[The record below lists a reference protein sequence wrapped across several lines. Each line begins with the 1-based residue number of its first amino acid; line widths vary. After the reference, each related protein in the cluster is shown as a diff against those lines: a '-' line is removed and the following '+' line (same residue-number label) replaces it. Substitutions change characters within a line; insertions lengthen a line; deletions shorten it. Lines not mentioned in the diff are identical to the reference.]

1 MTKWIFF
8 FRFVAGNPKND
19 LKQDNTYLS
28 IEKYNNETESWATI
42 LSDNDWETELEW
54 NPWSSFLWSHSSEA
68 EIRWFVT
75 KNQETGRYRISH
87 FGAYKQ
93 STEQITQYSGTTNEF
108 TIV

>member
-1 MTKWIFF
+1 MGFF

-19 LKQDNTYLS
+19 LKQDSTYLS

-54 NPWSSFLWSHSSEA
+54 NPWSSLPWSHSSEA
-68 EIRWFVT
+68 EIRWFVP
-75 KNQETGRYRISH
+75 KNQEPGKYRISH

-108 TIV
+108 TVM